1 MDEPLILASA
11 SPIRKKLLAAAG
23 LKVRVEPPLVDEEAI
38 KRIFEVNRE
47 TAPDCALALAEA
59 KAQEVAGHH
68 QHVLVVGADQ
78 ILVCGSTWFNKPA
91 DLGDARAQLQALRG
105 RTHELF
111 TAVCVVRKAAD
122 MAYRKLGE
130 ADYAAFQ
137 RWVSRCLSRFR
148 TGCGSRICRRLSPRG
163 KRGSALFRHPRRLF
177 CNTWASAARAPQ
189 LFAQSRRARLIVS
202 RHYGPRQ
209 HEDQWDNA
217 PCWHHGMAGGPFPI
231 ARASRFLAR

>member
-47 TAPDCALALAEA
+47 AAPDCALALAEA

-91 DLGDARAQLQALRG
+91 DFGDARAQLQAARPNPRAFHRRLRRSQG
-105 RTHELF
+105 
-111 TAVCVVRKAAD
+111 CSD
-122 MAYRKLGE
+122 MAYRKLGFSVTGSSHRTCE
-130 ADYAAFQ
+130 PAHTTPTFSSSILSAAATAELDEQ
-137 RWVSRCLSRFR
+137 PG
-148 TGCGSRICRRLSPRG
+148 TRRLDEPAIVRG
-163 KRGSALFRHPRRLF
+163 DCRINQLGPDGLQGLEGAALVH
-177 CNTWASAARAPQ
+177 AD
-189 LFAQSRRARLIVS
+189 QS
-202 RHYGPRQ
+202 
-209 HEDQWDNA
+209 
-217 PCWHHGMAGGPFPI
+217 
-231 ARASRFLAR
+231 